1 MLAVAYFLGSGMETI
16 SITSY
21 VHIDERGSTQMNK
34 ALLTLNKGAT
44 GKVKMIEAGRCAT
57 RRLYE
62 MGFNIELARKGNQ
75 KRCRPGYCF
84 PHWKQ
89 GCIRTWAGKKN
100 TVRNIKY
107 NE

>member
-1 MLAVAYFLGSGMETI
+1 
-16 SITSY
+16 
-21 VHIDERGSTQMNK
+21 MNK

-62 MGFNIELARKGNQ
+62 MGFNIGAYVKVIKNDAGPVIVSLTGNKVALGRGLA
-75 KRCRPGYCF
+75 
-84 PHWKQ
+84 
-89 GCIRTWAGKKN
+89 KN